1 MQIVFIER
9 ILHVLLNF
17 RNMHK
22 LGFHLR
28 TFETK
33 YEKMSSKK

>member
-1 MQIVFIER
+1 MQIAFVER
-9 ILHVLLNF
+9 ILLNF

-22 LGFHLR
+22 FGFHLR